1 MVQELRRVLAR
12 CVIAV
17 FVIAVS
23 LVTVGSPGLA
33 ACQRVIVINPE
44 VTVNEGA
51 GRLIF
56 TVFSGGCAA
65 SGQVAYTVTAGAA
78 QPGVDF
84 ALSGSQLRWA
94 AGDSTT
100 RRITVTVALDS
111 VPESALEDFRVTL
124 VNPSPG
130 VRVAHGVG
138 HGRIVDDDGLGFAW
152 AVDDQVCP
160 QWVVDQTPPPGEPW
174 IAGEQRL
181 LCDLVEG
188 AIYVVPPPG
197 PAMTVR
203 WGTADG
209 TAEAGVDFVGVPDRV
224 AAVPAGA
231 KLVALSVKLLSRPAG
246 PQRRW
251 FNVRIFAP
259 SHGVVVDGVAVVT
272 LLSA

>member
-12 CVIAV
+12 CVAALLV
-17 FVIAVS
+17 VAAS
-23 LVTVGSPGLA
+23 LVAVGSPGLA

-44 VTVNEGA
+44 VTVSEGA

-65 SGQVAYTVTAGAA
+65 SGQVAYAVTAGGA

-84 ALSGSQLRWA
+84 ALSAGQLRWA

-111 VPESALEDFRVTL
+111 VPEPALEDFRVTL

-138 HGRIVDDDGLGFAW
+138 YGRILDDDGLGFAW
-152 AVDDQVCP
+152 AVDDQICP

-174 IAGEQRL
+174 IVGEQRR

-188 AIYVVPPPG
+188 AIYLVPPPG
-197 PAMTVR
+197 PVMTAR
-203 WGTADG
+203 WETADG
-209 TAEAGVDFVGVPDRV
+209 TAQAGVDFVGVTDRV
-224 AAVPAGA
+224 VAVPAGA
-231 KLVALSVKLLSRPAG
+231 TLVALPVKLLSRPEA

-251 FNVRIFAP
+251 FYVRAFAP
-259 SHGVVVDGVAVVT
+259 SHGTVVDGVAVVT
-272 LLSA
+272 LLGS